1 MAPKTKKTPERRGEE
16 LEREYVIPLRASMH
30 QPSRRRRAGHALETV
45 RRFVVR
51 HMKGRSEDVWID
63 PRLNEHIWERG
74 VQHIPSVR
82 PGEGDPI
89 RGRPDRG
96 RPAYGRLDSPG
107 RLLACRSVG
116 FSMGEAPTSECTF
129 G

>member
-1 MAPKTKKTPERRGEE
+1 MAKKKAKTTERRGEE

-51 HMKGRSEDVWID
+51 HMKGRREDVWID

-74 VQHIPSVR
+74 IQHIPSYVR
-82 PGEGDPI
+82 VKAI
-89 RGRPDRG
+89 RFEDGLIEVD
-96 RPAYGRLDSPG
+96 
-107 RLLACRSVG
+107 LLAVD
-116 FSMGEAPTSECTF
+116 
-129 G
+129 

>member
-1 MAPKTKKTPERRGEE
+1 MAKKKTKTPERRGEE

-74 VQHIPSVR
+74 IQLIPSYVR
-82 PGEGDPI
+82 VKAI
-89 RGRPDRG
+89 RFEDGLIEVD
-96 RPAYGRLDSPG
+96 
-107 RLLACRSVG
+107 LLAP
-116 FSMGEAPTSECTF
+116 E
-129 G
+129 